1 VLYPEILLMD
11 EPLSSLDFELNRE
24 LRKEVLRLQG
34 QLGFTLVYVTHNLEE
49 AFDLATR
56 IVVMKQGRIE
66 RVGTPEEIAISI
78 EPRLRKETQEV
89 Q

>member
-1 VLYPEILLMD
+1 MD